1 MFSSIFSIGK
11 KNRQTTLSARRG
23 VKLALIQLEERV
35 NPAGGTLPDAPLF
48 ASQDGVLHVRFTAQ
62 SVTTEI
68 DGTSFGDVYT
78 YAAELISGEETPGT
92 TDSKY
97 IQPTLQVQR
106 GDRLIIDY
114 GNKLPKVEDAVLR
127 ADPNKLPSVSGV
139 DLGPQGF
146 AVLRVT
152 KILPPEAENK
162 ELMLQAQQQFTQL
175 WGTAETQAYIS
186 QLKSMMK
193 AEILVP
199 KPSAAKPKSEAQGA

>member
-1 MFSSIFSIGK
+1 
-11 KNRQTTLSARRG
+11 
-23 VKLALIQLEERV
+23 
-35 NPAGGTLPDAPLF
+35 
-48 ASQDGVLHVRFTAQ
+48 
-62 SVTTEI
+62 
-68 DGTSFGDVYT
+68 
-78 YAAELISGEETPGT
+78 
-92 TDSKY
+92 
-97 IQPTLQVQR
+97 
-106 GDRLIIDY
+106 
-114 GNKLPKVEDAVLR
+114 
-127 ADPNKLPSVSGV
+127 
-139 DLGPQGF
+139 LGPQGF